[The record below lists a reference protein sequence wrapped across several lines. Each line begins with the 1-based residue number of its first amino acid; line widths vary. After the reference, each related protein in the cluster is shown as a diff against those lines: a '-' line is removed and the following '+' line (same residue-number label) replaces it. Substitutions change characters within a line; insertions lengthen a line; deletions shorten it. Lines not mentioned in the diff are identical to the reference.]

1 MGVQLRL
8 YSCDCT
14 GRTLLVGRVRAKS
27 PCEHHSLRIRHKSTC
42 NMYITQRKLA
52 SLACL
57 LLLCFSTLFT
67 TALAQDAPAEA
78 VETSDATAEGP
89 SGEAVT
95 EREAELLERLPDMTL
110 KEEGILANNTVLR
123 VMCYTAVAA
132 MAFLVPV
139 LIVHLI
145 GKFFYSKVASTKG
158 VPAGLQK
165 THELEKK
172 LNAAASENEQLKSL
186 LPNAV

>member
-1 MGVQLRL
+1 
-8 YSCDCT
+8 
-14 GRTLLVGRVRAKS
+14 
-27 PCEHHSLRIRHKSTC
+27 
-42 NMYITQRKLA
+42 MYITQRKLA

-67 TALAQDAPAEA
+67 TALAQDAPAEAPAEAEAVSGEESATAEA